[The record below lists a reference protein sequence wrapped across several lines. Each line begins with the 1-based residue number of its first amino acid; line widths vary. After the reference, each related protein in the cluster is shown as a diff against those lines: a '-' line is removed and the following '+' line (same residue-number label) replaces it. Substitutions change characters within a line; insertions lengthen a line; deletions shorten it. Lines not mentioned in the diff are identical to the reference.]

1 MRGRWDAKSNPR
13 DYGIARNFGSGL
25 RDRKTLLGTLH
36 VKFWMNKCTTF
47 TPLGFC
53 FLCIFIVTVFSYH
66 RASVFN
72 LKIQRI
78 IQCQTKCH
86 SHLTLEFYDT
96 CIKRST
102 FIKWSLGHYPRVT
115 LKYRFDC
122 ITTKI
127 K

>member
-1 MRGRWDAKSNPR
+1 MRGRWDAKSNPW

-36 VKFWMNKCTTF
+36 VKFWMNKCITF

-53 FLCIFIVTVFSYH
+53 FVCIFIVTVFSYH

-86 SHLTLEFYDT
+86 SHLTLMLNFRT
-96 CIKRST
+96 PVLSGQPLL
-102 FIKWSLGHYPRVT
+102 SGHLAIARG
-115 LKYRFDC
+115 
-122 ITTKI
+122 
-127 K
+127 